1 LFIRSSS
8 LTNKHLGCV
17 AMRDDYKIYVD
28 AGRPATL
35 NNGAGALTDCATL
48 PEAVLAW
55 HKLAPEQKI
64 RATVKVIGGP
74 VYTAHEIERLTTGQ
88 SRREMDHIA
97 QFQTSDESILRELAR
112 ETIAWHG
119 AAANSNRN
127 WAFFLC
133 AVIER
138 FGPPVDSGGLPRLWV
153 DIWEEEC
160 RRANTEEEI
169 LGDALQCV
177 LDYIE
182 HSERENYYALPKAE
196 REKHVYH
203 AAQKVRAWILPNR
216 DE

>member
-1 LFIRSSS
+1 
-8 LTNKHLGCV
+8 
-17 AMRDDYKIYVD
+17 MRDDYKIYVD

-88 SRREMDHIA
+88 SRREMDDIS

-119 AAANSNRN
+119 AAANSNGN
-127 WAFFLC
+127 WAFFLS
-133 AVIER
+133 AVIGR

-160 RRANTEEEI
+160 RCANTEEEI

>member
-1 LFIRSSS
+1 
-8 LTNKHLGCV
+8 
-17 AMRDDYKIYVD
+17 MRDDYKIYVD

-48 PEAVLAW
+48 PEAVVAW

-88 SRREMDHIA
+88 SRLEMDDIE

-112 ETIAWHG
+112 ETVAWHG

-127 WAFFLC
+127 WAFFLS
-133 AVIER
+133 AVIGR

-160 RRANTEEEI
+160 RCANTEEEI

-216 DE
+216 GE